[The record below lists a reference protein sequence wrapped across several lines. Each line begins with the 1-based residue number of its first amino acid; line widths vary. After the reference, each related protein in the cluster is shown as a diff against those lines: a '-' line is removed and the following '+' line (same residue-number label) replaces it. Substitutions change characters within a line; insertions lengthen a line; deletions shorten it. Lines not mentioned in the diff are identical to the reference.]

1 MEELSE
7 KLDSIMVELNKEY
20 KEKYPNKGSLDK
32 KVIDVVTEKTKLI
45 QIFTVGENA
54 NIESDVVFTLEKKNG
69 EVIVNVPFL
78 DTQEKII
85 FDENFHE
92 AFCKKALENLCS
104 KDFEKRLNLFYRSTY
119 LDSSKNNLQ

>member
-54 NIESDVVFTLEKKNG
+54 AANHPAAMS
-69 EVIVNVPFL
+69 
-78 DTQEKII
+78 
-85 FDENFHE
+85 H
-92 AFCKKALENLCS
+92 
-104 KDFEKRLNLFYRSTY
+104 
-119 LDSSKNNLQ
+119 